1 MIPEHPGLAYRSP
14 VHEGDARA
22 DLKVRT
28 TVPRNA
34 ARTAAALL
42 AMVGVSQFAATGAT
56 PLSRVAAASPQPV
69 ASAPSSA
76 AEVRAL
82 LDRYCVTCHNQRLK
96 TAGLELDRLDPGL
109 VGEHADTWEKV
120 VRRLRTG
127 SMPPAG
133 SRRPDQAGF
142 ATLTNAL
149 ESALDAAA
157 ARAPNPGRPSVHRL
171 NRAEYANAVR
181 DLLGVSIDP
190 RTYLPA
196 DDSGY
201 GFDNIADVLSVSP
214 GLLDRYLVA
223 AGRIA
228 RLAVA
233 DPSIRPGVAKY
244 RVPLYY
250 LQEDRAGE
258 DLPFGSRGG
267 LAVRHHFPA
276 DGEYVVKVVLQR
288 TGGDTI
294 RGIGKPRR
302 LEVRLDRAR
311 LKEFTLAGPGRGMAG
326 GQGAPTRPLDADL
339 EVRLTASAGTHLIAA
354 AFVKE
359 PLLDEGVFQPR
370 PPVASFAWATKIDT
384 EPAIDTIEIHG
395 PYNAT
400 SATDIRSWQKVFV
413 CRPASAQEEGSC
425 ARTILSTLARRAYR
439 RPVGD
444 SDLAALMRFYQ
455 AGRESADFDTGIASA
470 IERVLVDPEFLFR
483 IERPP
488 ADLAPGM
495 PYRLNDLELASRLSF
510 FLWSSVPDD
519 ELLRAASE
527 GRLTDPRTLEQQIAR
542 MLADGRSQAL
552 VENFV
557 GQWLW
562 QRNMRTHAPDT
573 NIFPEFDEN
582 LREAFQT
589 ETQLFLESQLR
600 EDRPVTELL
609 TADYTFVN
617 ERLAR
622 HYGFEGVYGSHF
634 RRVRQP
640 DTRRAGLLGQ
650 GSVLTVTSYAHRTS
664 PVVRGKWLLENIL
677 GAPPPP
683 PPANIPAL
691 RENDEKGK
699 PTSVRERL
707 EEHRNNP
714 ICSSCHARMD
724 PLGFALENFDAMG
737 KWRTLGEGGTAIDAS
752 GTLPD
757 GTRFNGPAEFRA
769 ALLAHRNEFVGTLTE
784 KLLTYAIGRGVEHY
798 DMPEVRKILKS
809 ANAMENRW
817 SALILGVVNSTPF
830 RMSVVPQQAAAI
842 EARR

>member
-1 MIPEHPGLAYRSP
+1 MMIPEPPDLAYLSAVREVSS
-14 VHEGDARA
+14 RA

-28 TVPRNA
+28 T
-34 ARTAAALL
+34 AL
-42 AMVGVSQFAATGAT
+42 AVAIVGASLFAATGAM
-56 PLSRVAAASPQPV
+56 PSSRVAGASPQSV
-69 ASAPSSA
+69 SSSRSSA
-76 AEVRAL
+76 SEVRAL

-96 TAGLELDRLDPGL
+96 TAGLELDRLDAGA
-109 VGEHADTWEKV
+109 VGEHAETWEKV
-120 VRRLRTG
+120 VRKLRTG
-127 SMPPAG
+127 SMPPVG
-133 SRRPDQAGF
+133 SRRPDQAGY
-142 ATLTNAL
+142 ATLTHAL
-149 ESALDAAA
+149 ESALDAVA

-190 RTYLPA
+190 RAYLPA

-288 TGGDTI
+288 TGGDII
-294 RGIGKPRR
+294 RGIGRLRR

-311 LKEFTLAGPGRGMAG
+311 VKEFAFGGPGRSMAAT
-326 GQGAPTRPLDADL
+326 QGDFD
-339 EVRLTASAGTHLIAA
+339 VRFPAKAGTRLVAA
-354 AFVKE
+354 AFLQE
-359 PLLDEGVFQPR
+359 PALDEGVFQPR
-370 PPVASFAWATKIDT
+370 PPVASFAWATKIDA
-384 EPAIDTIEIHG
+384 EPAIDTLEIHG

-400 SATDIRSWQKVFV
+400 SATDLRSWQSVFV

-439 RPVGD
+439 RPIVD
-444 SDLAALMRFYQ
+444 ADVAALMRFYQ
-455 AGRESADFDTGIASA
+455 AGRDKGDFDAGIAAA
-470 IERVLVDPEFLFR
+470 IERILVDPEFLFR

-488 ADLAPGM
+488 ANLAAGM
-495 PYRLNDLELASRLSF
+495 PYRLSDLELASRLSF

-519 ELLRAASE
+519 ELLRAASD
-527 GRLTDPRTLEQQIAR
+527 GQLKDPRTLQQQIGR
-542 MLADGRSQAL
+542 MLADERSQAL
-552 VENFV
+552 LDNFA

-634 RRVRQP
+634 RRVTQP

-724 PLGFALENFDAMG
+724 PLGFALENFDATG
-737 KWRTLGEGGTAIDAS
+737 KWRTVGEGGTGIDAS

-757 GTRFNGPAEFRA
+757 GTRFNGPAEFRT
-769 ALLAHRNEFVGTLTE
+769 ALLAQRDEFIGTLTE
-784 KLLTYAIGRGVEHY
+784 KLLTYAIGRGVEYY
-798 DMPEVRKILKS
+798 DMPEVRKILQS
-809 ANAMENRW
+809 ANAKENRW
-817 SALILGVVNSTPF
+817 SALIVGVVNSTPF
-830 RMSVVPQQAAAI
+830 RMSVVPQQATAI

>member
-1 MIPEHPGLAYRSP
+1 MMLREI
-14 VHEGDARA
+14 
-22 DLKVRT
+22 T
-28 TVPRNA
+28 RNA
-34 ARTAAALL
+34 ARTAGSLL
-42 AMVGVSQFAATGAT
+42 AIVAVSQFATSS
-56 PLSRVAAASPQPV
+56 PRVAAASPQSV
-69 ASAPSSA
+69 SSVQTSASA
-76 AEVRAL
+76 VRAQ
-82 LDRYCVTCHNQRLK
+82 LDRYCVSCHNQRLK
-96 TAGLELDRLDPGL
+96 TAGLELDRLDPGA
-109 VGEHADTWEKV
+109 VGQNAETWEKV
-120 VRRLRTG
+120 VRKLRTG
-127 SMPPAG
+127 AMPPAG
-133 SRRPDQAGF
+133 SRRPDAAGY
-142 ATLTNAL
+142 AALANAL

-201 GFDNIADVLSVSP
+201 GFDNIGDVLSVSP

-233 DPSIRPGVAKY
+233 DPSIRPDVAKY
-244 RVPLYY
+244 RVPMYY
-250 LQEDRAGE
+250 AQEDRAGE

-267 LAVRHHFPA
+267 LAVHHHFPA

-288 TGGDTI
+288 IAGDI
-294 RGIGKPRR
+294 VRGIGKPRR
-302 LEVRLDRAR
+302 VDVRLDRAR
-311 LKEFTLAGPGRGMAG
+311 VKEFTLGGRGMAG
-326 GQGAPTRPLDADL
+326 AQGAPRAPDADL
-339 EVRLTASAGTHLIAA
+339 EVRFTAKAGTHLVAV

-359 PLLDEGVFQPR
+359 PMLDEGVFQPR
-370 PPVASFAWATKIDT
+370 LPISSFAYWTKVDT
-384 EPAIDTIEIHG
+384 EPAIDTIEIRG
-395 PYNAT
+395 PFNAT
-400 SATDIRSWQKVFV
+400 TATDIRAWQDVFV
-413 CRPASAQEEGSC
+413 CRPASTQEEGSC
-425 ARTILSTLARRAYR
+425 ARNILSTLARRAYR
-439 RPVGD
+439 RPIVDGD
-444 SDLAALMRFYQ
+444 VASLMRFYQ
-455 AGRESADFDTGIASA
+455 AGREKGDFDTGIAWA
-470 IERVLVDPEFLFR
+470 IERILVDPEFLFR

-488 ADLAPGM
+488 SNVAPGT
-495 PYRLNDLELASRLSF
+495 PYRLSDLELASRLSF

-519 ELLRAASE
+519 ELLRVASE
-527 GRLTDPRTLEQQIAR
+527 GRLKDPRTLEQQIAR
-542 MLADGRSQAL
+542 MLADARAQAL
-552 VENFV
+552 VENFA

-562 QRNMRTHAPDT
+562 QRNMRTHAPDS

-600 EDRPVTELL
+600 DDRPVTELL

-622 HYGFEGVYGSHF
+622 HYGYEGVYGSHF
-634 RRVRQP
+634 RRVTQP
-640 DTRRAGLLGQ
+640 DARRAGLLGQ

-724 PLGFALENFDAMG
+724 PLGFALENFDATG
-737 KWRTLGEGGTAIDAS
+737 KWRAVGEGGTDIDAS
-752 GTLPD
+752 GALPD
-757 GTRFNGPAEFRA
+757 GTRFNGPAEFRT
-769 ALLAHRNEFVGTLTE
+769 ALLAHRDEFVGTLTE

-798 DMPEVRKILKS
+798 DMPDVRTILKS
-809 ANAMENRW
+809 ANAKDNRW
-817 SALILGVVNSTPF
+817 SALIVGVVNSTPF
-830 RMSVVPQQAAAI
+830 RMSVVPQRATVH

>member
-1 MIPEHPGLAYRSP
+1 M
-14 VHEGDARA
+14 A
-22 DLKVRT
+22 D
-28 TVPRNA
+28 
-34 ARTAAALL
+34 
-42 AMVGVSQFAATGAT
+42 G
-56 PLSRVAAASPQPV
+56 
-69 ASAPSSA
+69 
-76 AEVRAL
+76 
-82 LDRYCVTCHNQRLK
+82 
-96 TAGLELDRLDPGL
+96 
-109 VGEHADTWEKV
+109 
-120 VRRLRTG
+120 
-127 SMPPAG
+127 
-133 SRRPDQAGF
+133 
-142 ATLTNAL
+142 L
-149 ESALDAAA
+149 ESALDQVA

-233 DPSIRPGVAKY
+233 DASIRPDVAKY

-250 LQEDRAGE
+250 AQEDRAGE

-267 LAVRHHFPA
+267 LAVHHHFPA

-288 TGGDTI
+288 IGGDI
-294 RGIGKPRR
+294 VRGIGKPRR
-302 LEVRLDRAR
+302 LEIRLDRAR
-311 LKEFTLAGPGRGMAG
+311 VKEFTLAGPGRGMAAA
-326 GQGAPTRPLDADL
+326 QGTTRPPDADL
-339 EVRLTASAGTHLIAA
+339 EVRFPATAGTRLVAA

-359 PLLDEGVFQPR
+359 PTLDEGVFQPR
-370 PPVASFAWATKIDT
+370 LPIASFAYWTKIDT
-384 EPAIDTIEIHG
+384 EPAIDTIEIRG

-400 SATDIRSWQKVFV
+400 SATGIRSWQKVFV
-413 CRPASAQEEGSC
+413 CRPASAPEEGSC

-439 RPVGD
+439 RPIGD
-444 SDLAALMRFYQ
+444 GDVASLMRFYQ
-455 AGRESADFDTGIASA
+455 AGREKGDFDAGIASA
-470 IERVLVDPEFLFR
+470 IERILVDPEFLFR

-488 ADLAPGM
+488 ANAVPGTT
-495 PYRLNDLELASRLSF
+495 YSLSDLELASRLSF

-519 ELLRAASE
+519 ELVRAATD
-527 GRLTDPRTLEQQIAR
+527 GRLKDPGTLEQQIAR
-542 MLADGRSQAL
+542 MLADERSQAL
-552 VENFV
+552 VENFA

-622 HYGFEGVYGSHF
+622 HYGYEGVYGSHF
-634 RRVRQP
+634 RRVTQP
-640 DTRRAGLLGQ
+640 DTRRSGLLGQ

-724 PLGFALENFDAMG
+724 PLGFALENFDATG
-737 KWRTLGEGGTAIDAS
+737 KWRTVGEGGTGIDAS

-769 ALLAHRNEFVGTLTE
+769 ALVAHRDEFVGTLTE
-784 KLLTYAIGRGVEHY
+784 KLLTYAIGRGVEYY
-798 DMPEVRKILKS
+798 DMPEVRKILKT
-809 ANAMENRW
+809 ANANENRW
-817 SALILGVVNSTPF
+817 SALIAGVVNSTPF
-830 RMSVVPQQAAAI
+830 RMSVVPQRAPAN

>member
-1 MIPEHPGLAYRSP
+1 MLEPANAGPFETSTFKMMIPESP
-14 VHEGDARA
+14 
-22 DLKVRT
+22 DLTYLSAVR
-28 TVPRNA
+28 
-34 ARTAAALL
+34 ARTVGSLL
-42 AMVGVSQFAATGAT
+42 AIVGVLVFAATGAM
-56 PLSRVAAASPQPV
+56 PSSRAAAASPQS
-69 ASAPSSA
+69 ASSAPSSVS
-76 AEVRAL
+76 EVRPL

-109 VGEHADTWEKV
+109 IGEHVETWEKV

-133 SRRPDQAGF
+133 SRRPDQAGYKTM
-142 ATLTNAL
+142 ADAL
-149 ESALDAAA
+149 ESALDQVA

-233 DPSIRPGVAKY
+233 DASIRPDVAKY

-250 LQEDRAGE
+250 AQEDRAGE
-258 DLPFGSRGG
+258 ELPFGSRGG
-267 LAVRHHFPA
+267 LAVHHHFPA

-288 TGGDTI
+288 IAGDI
-294 RGIGKPRR
+294 VRGIGKPRR

-311 LKEFTLAGPGRGMAG
+311 VKEFTLGGQGRGMA
-326 GQGAPTRPLDADL
+326 APATRPPDADL
-339 EVRLTASAGTHLIAA
+339 EVRFSARAGTRLVAA
-354 AFVKE
+354 AFVQE
-359 PLLDEGVFQPR
+359 PMLDEGVFQPR
-370 PPVASFAWATKIDT
+370 LPIASFAYWTKVDT
-384 EPAIDTIEIHG
+384 EPAIDTIEIRG
-395 PYNAT
+395 PYNPT
-400 SATDIRSWQKVFV
+400 SATDIRSWQNVFV

-439 RPVGD
+439 RPIGD
-444 SDLAALMRFYQ
+444 SDVAPLMRFYQ
-455 AGRESADFDTGIASA
+455 AGREKGDFNTGIGWA
-470 IERVLVDPEFLFR
+470 IERILVDPEFLFR

-488 ADLAPGM
+488 ANVAPGTT
-495 PYRLNDLELASRLSF
+495 YLLSDLELASRLSF

-519 ELLRAASE
+519 ELLRAAAE
-527 GRLTDPRTLEQQIAR
+527 GRLKDPRTLEQQIAR
-542 MLADGRSQAL
+542 MLADERSQAL
-552 VENFV
+552 VENFA

-573 NIFPEFDEN
+573 VNFPDFDEN

-600 EDRPVTELL
+600 DDRPVTELL
-609 TADYTFVN
+609 SADYTFVN

-622 HYGFEGVYGSHF
+622 HYGYEGVYGSHF
-634 RRVRQP
+634 RRVSQP
-640 DTRRAGLLGQ
+640 DPRRAGLLGQ

-714 ICSSCHARMD
+714 ICSSCHSRMD
-724 PLGFALENFDAMG
+724 PLGFALENFDATG
-737 KWRTLGEGGTAIDAS
+737 KWRTVGEGGSGIDAS

-769 ALLAHRNEFVGTLTE
+769 ALLAHRDEFVGTLAE
-784 KLLTYAIGRGVEHY
+784 KLLTYAIGRGVEYY

-809 ANAMENRW
+809 ANAKENRW

-830 RMSVVPQQAAAI
+830 RMSVVPQQAAAN

>member
-1 MIPEHPGLAYRSP
+1 MMIPECPDLAYLSAVR
-14 VHEGDARA
+14 
-22 DLKVRT
+22 VRT
-28 TVPRNA
+28 VGSVLAIVA
-34 ARTAAALL
+34 A
-42 AMVGVSQFAATGAT
+42 SQFAMSS
-56 PLSRVAAASPQPV
+56 PRVAAASPQSV
-69 ASAPSSA
+69 SSA
-76 AEVRAL
+76 RSTPSEVRAL

-109 VGEHADTWEKV
+109 IEQNAETWEKV

-127 SMPPAG
+127 SMPPPG
-133 SRRPDQAGF
+133 SRRPDQAGY
-142 ATLTNAL
+142 ATLTDAL
-149 ESALDAAA
+149 ESALDASAM
-157 ARAPNPGRPSVHRL
+157 RAPNPGRPSVHRL

-233 DPSIRPGVAKY
+233 DPSIRPAVAKY

-288 TGGDTI
+288 TGGDFI

-311 LKEFTLAGPGRGMAG
+311 VKEFTVGGSGRGMAG
-326 GQGAPTRPLDADL
+326 AQGDF
-339 EVRLTASAGTHLIAA
+339 EVRFPAKAGTRLVAA
-354 AFVKE
+354 AFVRE
-359 PLLDEGVFQPR
+359 PALDEGVFQPR
-370 PPVASFAWATKIDT
+370 PPIASFAWANKIDA
-384 EPAIDTIEIHG
+384 EPAIDTIEVHG

-400 SATDIRSWQKVFV
+400 SATDIRSWQSVFV
-413 CRPASAQEEGSC
+413 CRPVSAPEEESC
-425 ARTILSTLARRAYR
+425 ARAVLSTLARRAYR
-439 RPVGD
+439 RPIGD
-444 SDLAALMRFYQ
+444 ADVAPLMRFYQ
-455 AGRESADFDTGIASA
+455 AGRERGDFDAGIASA
-470 IERVLVDPEFLFR
+470 IERILVDPEFLFR

-488 ADLAPGM
+488 ANLAGGT
-495 PYRLNDLELASRLSF
+495 PYRLSDLEIASRLSF

-527 GRLTDPRTLEQQIAR
+527 GRLKDPRTLEQQIGR
-542 MLADGRSQAL
+542 MLADERSQAL
-552 VENFV
+552 VENFA

-600 EDRPVTELL
+600 EDRPVTDLL

-622 HYGFEGVYGSHF
+622 HYGYEGVYGSHF
-634 RRVRQP
+634 RRVTQP
-640 DTRRAGLLGQ
+640 DRRRAGLLGQ

-699 PTSVRERL
+699 PASVRERL

-724 PLGFALENFDAMG
+724 PLGFALENFDATG
-737 KWRTLGEGGTAIDAS
+737 KWRTVGEGGTGIDAS

-757 GTRFNGPAEFRA
+757 GTRFNGPAEFRT
-769 ALLAHRNEFVGTLTE
+769 ALLAHRDEFVGTLTE
-784 KLLTYAIGRGVEHY
+784 KLLTYAVGRGVEYY

-809 ANAMENRW
+809 ANAKENRW
-817 SALILGVVNSTPF
+817 SALIAGVVNSTPF
-830 RMSVVPQQAAAI
+830 SMSVVPQQAPAN

>member
-1 MIPEHPGLAYRSP
+1 VVSQLATSSSR
-14 VHEGDARA
+14 
-22 DLKVRT
+22 L
-28 TVPRNA
+28 
-34 ARTAAALL
+34 AAAGLQ
-42 AMVGVSQFAATGAT
+42 S
-56 PLSRVAAASPQPV
+56 ASPARSG
-69 ASAPSSA
+69 AS
-76 AEVRAL
+76 EVRAQ
-82 LDRYCVTCHNQRLK
+82 LDRYCVSCHNQRLK
-96 TAGLELDRLDPGL
+96 TAGLELDRLDPG
-109 VGEHADTWEKV
+109 VVRQNAGTWEKV
-120 VRRLRTG
+120 VRKLRTG
-127 SMPPAG
+127 AMPPAG
-133 SRRPDQAGF
+133 SRRPDAAGY
-142 ATLTNAL
+142 AALANAL

-214 GLLDRYLVA
+214 GLLDRYLAA

-233 DPSIRPGVAKY
+233 DASIRPDVVKY

-250 LQEDRAGE
+250 AQEDRAGE

-267 LAVRHHFPA
+267 LAVQHHFPA
-276 DGEYVVKVVLQR
+276 DGEYVVKIVLQR
-288 TGGDTI
+288 IAGDAV
-294 RGIGKPRR
+294 RGLGKPRR

-311 LKEFTLAGPGRGMAG
+311 VKEFTLAGPGRGMA
-326 GQGAPTRPLDADL
+326 ARPPDADL
-339 EVRLTASAGTHLIAA
+339 EVRFPATAGTRLVAA

-359 PLLDEGVFQPR
+359 PMLDEGVFQPR
-370 PPVASFAWATKIDT
+370 LPIASFAYWTKIDT
-384 EPAIDTIEIHG
+384 EPAIDTIEIRG

-400 SATDIRSWQKVFV
+400 GATGIRSWQKVFV
-413 CRPASAQEEGSC
+413 CRPATAPEEGSC

-439 RPVGD
+439 RPIADADVA
-444 SDLAALMRFYQ
+444 SLMRFYQ
-455 AGRESADFDTGIASA
+455 AGRDKGDFDTGIAWA
-470 IERVLVDPEFLFR
+470 IERILVDPEFLFR

-488 ADLAPGM
+488 ANLAPGA
-495 PYRLNDLELASRLSF
+495 PYRLSDLELASRLSF

-519 ELLRAASE
+519 ELLRAATE
-527 GRLTDPRTLEQQIAR
+527 GRLKDARTLEQQIAR
-542 MLADGRSQAL
+542 LLADERSQSL
-552 VENFV
+552 IENFA

-573 NIFPEFDEN
+573 VNFPDFDEN

-600 EDRPVTELL
+600 DDRPVTDLL

-622 HYGFEGVYGSHF
+622 HYGYEGVYGSHF
-634 RRVRQP
+634 RRVTQP

-724 PLGFALENFDAMG
+724 PLGFALENFDATG
-737 KWRTLGEGGTAIDAS
+737 RWRTVGEGGTSIDAS
-752 GTLPD
+752 GALPD
-757 GTRFNGPAEFRA
+757 GTRFNGPAEFRT
-769 ALLAHRNEFVGTLTE
+769 ALLAHRDEFVGTLTE

-809 ANAMENRW
+809 ANAKENRW
-817 SALILGVVNSTPF
+817 SALIIGVVNSTPF
-830 RMSVVPQQAAAI
+830 RMSVVPQAPAS

>member
-1 MIPEHPGLAYRSP
+1 MRFAVAGSVLAI
-14 VHEGDARA
+14 V
-22 DLKVRT
+22 V
-28 TVPRNA
+28 
-34 ARTAAALL
+34 
-42 AMVGVSQFAATGAT
+42 VSQFATSS
-56 PLSRVAAASPQPV
+56 PRVAAASPQSV
-69 ASAPSSA
+69 SSVQSGGSD
-76 AEVRAL
+76 VRAQ
-82 LDRYCVTCHNQRLK
+82 LDRYCVSCHNQRLK
-96 TAGLELDRLDPGL
+96 TAGLELDRLDPGAA
-109 VGEHADTWEKV
+109 GQQAETWEKV
-120 VRRLRTG
+120 VRKLRSG
-127 SMPPAG
+127 AMPPAG
-133 SRRPDQAGF
+133 SRRPDQAGY
-142 ATLTNAL
+142 AALTNAL

-181 DLLGVSIDP
+181 DLLGVSINP

-214 GLLDRYLVA
+214 GLLDRYLAA

-233 DPSIRPGVAKY
+233 DPSIRPDVAKY
-244 RVPLYY
+244 RVPMYY
-250 LQEDRAGE
+250 VQEDRAGE
-258 DLPFGSRGG
+258 ELPFGSRGG
-267 LAVRHHFPA
+267 LAVHHHFPA

-288 TGGDTI
+288 IAGDVV

-311 LKEFTLAGPGRGMAG
+311 VKEFTLGGRGMAG
-326 GQGAPTRPLDADL
+326 AQDATRAPDADL
-339 EVRLTASAGTHLIAA
+339 EVRFTAKAGTRLIAA

-359 PLLDEGVFQPR
+359 PMLDEGVFQPR
-370 PPVASFAWATKIDT
+370 LPIASFAYWTKIDT
-384 EPAIDTIEIHG
+384 EPAIDTIEIRG

-400 SATDIRSWQKVFV
+400 SATDIRPWQNVFV

-439 RPVGD
+439 RPIGD
-444 SDLAALMRFYQ
+444 NDVASLMRFYQ
-455 AGRESADFDTGIASA
+455 AGREKADFDAGIAWA
-470 IERVLVDPEFLFR
+470 IERILVDPEFLFR

-488 ADLAPGM
+488 ANVAPGTT
-495 PYRLNDLELASRLSF
+495 YVLSDLELASRLSF

-519 ELLRAASE
+519 ELLRTATE
-527 GRLTDPRTLEQQIAR
+527 GRLKDPRTLQQQIAR
-542 MLADGRSQAL
+542 LLADERSHAL
-552 VENFV
+552 VENFA

-562 QRNMRTHAPDT
+562 QRNLRTHAPDT
-573 NIFPEFDEN
+573 NIFPEFDDN

-589 ETQLFLESQLR
+589 ETQLFLQSQLR
-600 EDRPVTELL
+600 DDRPVTELL

-634 RRVRQP
+634 RRISQP
-640 DTRRAGLLGQ
+640 DLRRAGLLGQ

-724 PLGFALENFDAMG
+724 PLGFALENFDATG
-737 KWRTLGEGGTAIDAS
+737 KWRTVGEGGTGIDPS

-769 ALLAHRNEFVGTLTE
+769 ALVAHREEFVATVIE
-784 KLLTYAIGRGVEHY
+784 KLLTYAIGRGVEYY
-798 DMPEVRKILKS
+798 DMPEVRMILKS
-809 ANAMENRW
+809 ATAKENRW
-817 SALILGVVNSTPF
+817 SALILGVVSSTPF
-830 RMSVVPQQAAAI
+830 RMSVVPQPAQATQ
-842 EARR
+842 ARR